1 MAGLIGYIGALA
13 DDLSAVASKV
23 AAGSLDDIAN
33 QTAKS
38 LSQTAG
44 LLIDDTA
51 AIPQYVSDTT
61 AKRELPVIWKIAKKS
76 LRNKALMIPVAILIT
91 YFAPWVM
98 APILIAGGSY
108 LAFEGTE
115 SLAEKLGLIKP
126 HEHDHTHS
134 IPRTNDLSAAEDVTV
149 ASAVRT
155 DTILS
160 IEIIALTIA
169 SVASESIATQLGVLV
184 LIGLIATIG
193 VYGVVG
199 LIIKMDDVGF
209 YLKREHMHNRFLL
222 FVGRHL
228 IIGMPKIMKSLGFVG
243 MIAMLM
249 VGGGILIHNL
259 PFLHELNNLGAS
271 LPFILPDLMNFV
283 LTPMSI
289 ALVVGALFVLLI
301 EFINEKS
308 SKIFKKNNQ

>member
-13 DDLSAVASKV
+13 DDLSAVATKV

-44 LLIDDTA
+44 ILIDDTA
-51 AIPQYVSDTT
+51 TIPQYVSNTA

-91 YFAPWVM
+91 YFAPWIM
-98 APILIAGGSY
+98 APILVAGGSY

-115 SLAEKLGLIKP
+115 SLAEKLGLVKE
-126 HEHDHTHS
+126 HEHDHKHS
-134 IPRTNDLSAAEDVTV
+134 IPKTKDLTAAEDVTV

-160 IEIIALTIA
+160 IEIIALTLA
-169 SVASESIATQLGVLV
+169 SVVHESISIQIGVLV
-184 LIGLIATIG
+184 LISIIATIG

-199 LIIKMDDVGF
+199 LIIKMDDIGF
-209 YLKREHMHNRFLL
+209 YLKREHPQNNVYIVTSNLL
-222 FVGRHL
+222 IQGMPKVMKALG
-228 IIGMPKIMKSLGFVG
+228 IIGMV
-243 MIAMLM
+243 AMLM

-259 PFLHELNNLGAS
+259 PFLHALNALGSS
-271 LPFILPDLMNFV
+271 LPSILPFLLEFAV
-283 LTPMSI
+283 IPAIVALLLGGLI
-289 ALVVGALFVLLI
+289 VLVVQAFNNKVDEVL
-301 EFINEKS
+301 
-308 SKIFKKNNQ
+308 